1 MAWDVLVKNGTLI
14 DGTGREPVRADVAV
28 QGERIAA
35 IGKLDGSAARVIDAE
50 GALVTPGFVDI
61 HTHLDAQICW
71 DPLAT
76 SPCWHGVTSVVMGNC
91 GVTFA
96 PCKPEDREFLAR
108 LMESV
113 EDIPA
118 KSIMTGMRWDWETY
132 GEYLD
137 SVDRLPKGVNVGGMV
152 GHCAVRWWAM
162 GKRSLEQKIA
172 GEDDIARM
180 REIVREAIRGGALGF
195 STSRTLLHKTPDGEP
210 VPGTFAAPEELIGI
224 GSVLGEEG
232 RGVFEAVPYLDST
245 DADVIVGEVDWM
257 ERVSRANG
265 RPLTFGMLQTRQ
277 FPDLWRTVL
286 DSVEKANARGAQI
299 LPQTQVRSVGVLFGL
314 VNLTPW
320 DLAGGTW
327 GLLKL
332 ISLEE
337 RLAAFR
343 SPEKRAKLI
352 EDSKKSPM
360 GDVAA
365 QVTSTCCP
373 ERDGATRYDLAPEDS
388 LTVIANR
395 RGVTPRR
402 SLHGHRARDGRQG
415 ALHLPVRE
423 PGFRRGGQD
432 ALAHAG
438 GARAGG
444 LRRPLRP
451 DHGRQPADL
460 LAELLGAREGAVL
473 DRARD
478 READVRARAPV
489 PAGRARR
496 GEGRRLRRPQRD
508 RFRRAARAGARI
520 RAGLPGRRL
529 ALHPARHRHPTHA
542 RQRPPLHGARPPHR
556 RSRRE
561 GCCAVGPDPRATRR

>member
-1 MAWDVLVKNGTLI
+1 MAWDVLVKNGTVI
-14 DGTGREPVRADVAV
+14 DGTGRDPVRADVAV
-28 QGERIAA
+28 QGDLIAA
-35 IGKLDGSAARVIDAE
+35 VGELTGSASRVIDAE

-61 HTHLDAQICW
+61 HTHLDAQISW

-132 GEYLD
+132 GEFLD
-137 SVDRLPKGVNVGGMV
+137 SVERLPKGVNVGGMV

-162 GKRSLEQKIA
+162 GKRSLEQKTA
-172 GEDDIARM
+172 GDDDISRM

-195 STSRTLLHKTPDGEP
+195 STSRTMLHKTPDGEP
-210 VPGTFAAPEELIGI
+210 VPGTFAAPAELLGI

-286 DSVEKANARGAQI
+286 DSVEKANSRGAKI

-332 ISLEE
+332 IPLEE

-343 SPEKRAKLI
+343 APEKRAKLI

-360 GDVAA
+360 GESLI
-365 QVTSTCCP
+365 QYFYRLP
-373 ERDGATRYDLAPEDS
+373 MRDGATRYDLAPEDS
-388 LTVIANR
+388 LTAIARSRGITPVEAFMDIALETDGKALFLFPFANQDFDVVGKMLSHKDVVLGLADSGAHCGQIMDASLPTFFLSYWVR
-395 RGVTPRR
+395 EKGRFSLARAIEKLTSEPARLFQLEGRGVI
-402 SLHGHRARDGRQG
+402 SEG
-415 ALHLPVRE
+415 AFADLNVIDFDELRVLAPEYVQDFPAGASRYIQRGT
-423 PGFRRGGQD
+423 GFRHTLVNGRPFMERGRHTGD
-432 ALAHAG
+432 LAG
-438 GARAGG
+438 KL
-444 LRRPLRP
+444 LRSS
-451 DHGRQPADL
+451 A
-460 LAELLGAREGAVL
+460 
-473 DRARD
+473 
-478 READVRARAPV
+478 
-489 PAGRARR
+489 
-496 GEGRRLRRPQRD
+496 
-508 RFRRAARAGARI
+508 
-520 RAGLPGRRL
+520 
-529 ALHPARHRHPTHA
+529 
-542 RQRPPLHGARPPHR
+542 
-556 RSRRE
+556 
-561 GCCAVGPDPRATRR
+561 

>member
-1 MAWDVLVKNGTLI
+1 MAWDVLIRNGTLV
-14 DGTGREPVRADVAV
+14 DGTGAAPVRADVAV
-28 QGERIAA
+28 QGDRIAKV
-35 IGKLDGSAARVIDAE
+35 GPKLTGRAGRVIDAE

-61 HTHLDAQICW
+61 HTHLDAQISW

-132 GEYLD
+132 GEYLT
-137 SVDRLPKGVNVGGMV
+137 SVDALPKGVNVGGMV

-162 GKRSLEQKIA
+162 GKRSLEQKTA
-172 GEDDIARM
+172 GPDDIARM

-210 VPGTFAAPEELIGI
+210 VPGTFAAPDELLGI
-224 GSVLGEEG
+224 GSVLGEEQ

-257 ERVSRANG
+257 EQVSRANG

-286 DSVEKANARGAQI
+286 NSVEKANQRGARI

-343 SPEKRAKLI
+343 DPVKRAKLI
-352 EDSKKSPM
+352 EDSAKSPM
-360 GDVAA
+360 AD
-365 QVTSTCCP
+365 SSLLKSFFLLP

-388 LTVIANR
+388 LTVIAKR
-395 RGVTPRR
+395 RGVTPVEAFMDIALETNGKALFTFPFANQDFDAVRKMLSHPQVILGLADSGAHCGQIMDA
-402 SLHGHRARDGRQG
+402 SLPTYLLSYWVREKGLFPVERAIEKLTSEPARLFQLEGRGVVKQG
-415 ALHLPVRE
+415 AFADLNVIDFDELRVLAPEYVQDFPAGASRYVQRGT
-423 PGFRRGGQD
+423 GFRHTLVNGRPFMERGQHTG
-432 ALAHAG
+432 
-438 GARAGG
+438 
-444 LRRPLRP
+444 
-451 DHGRQPADL
+451 DL
-460 LAELLGAREGAVL
+460 
-473 DRARD
+473 
-478 READVRARAPV
+478 
-489 PAGRARR
+489 AGRL
-496 GEGRRLRRPQRD
+496 LRSTD
-508 RFRRAARAGARI
+508 
-520 RAGLPGRRL
+520 
-529 ALHPARHRHPTHA
+529 
-542 RQRPPLHGARPPHR
+542 
-556 RSRRE
+556 
-561 GCCAVGPDPRATRR
+561 

>member
-14 DGTGREPVRADVAV
+14 DGTGGEPVRADVAV

-35 IGKLDGSAARVIDAE
+35 IGELDGSAARVIDAE
-50 GALVTPGFVDI
+50 GALVTPGFIDI

-118 KSIMTGMRWDWETY
+118 KSIMTGMPWDWETY

-137 SVDRLPKGVNVGGMV
+137 SIDRLPKGVNVGGMV

-180 REIVREAIRGGALGF
+180 REVVREAIRGGALGF

-210 VPGTFAAPEELIGI
+210 VPGTFAGPDELIGI
-224 GSVLGEEG
+224 GNVLGEEG

-245 DADVIVGEVDWM
+245 ESDVIVGEVDWM

-286 DSVEKANARGAQI
+286 DSVEKANARGAKI

-343 SPEKRAKLI
+343 APEKRAKLI

-360 GDVAA
+360 GE
-365 QVTSTCCP
+365 SLLKYFYLLP
-373 ERDGATRYDLAPEDS
+373 EREGATRYDLAPEDG
-388 LTVIANR
+388 LTAIASR
-395 RGVTPRR
+395 RGVSPVEAFMDIALETGGKALFTFPFANQDFDVVGKMLSHKDVVLGLADSGAHCGQIMDA
-402 SLHGHRARDGRQG
+402 SLPTFF
-415 ALHLPVRE
+415 LSYWVRE
-423 PGFRRGGQD
+423 KGMFSIQRAIEKLTSEPARLFQLEGRGVV
-432 ALAHAG
+432 
-438 GARAGG
+438 
-444 LRRPLRP
+444 
-451 DHGRQPADL
+451 
-460 LAELLGAREGAVL
+460 REGAFADLNVIDFDELRVL
-473 DRARD
+473 
-478 READVRARAPV
+478 APEYV
-489 PAGRARR
+489 QDFPAGASRYIQR
-496 GEGRRLRRPQRD
+496 GTGIRHTLVNGRPFMERGRHTGDL
-508 RFRRAARAGARI
+508 AGK
-520 RAGLPGRRL
+520 LL
-529 ALHPARHRHPTHA
+529 
-542 RQRPPLHGARPPHR
+542 
-556 RSRRE
+556 RSR
-561 GCCAVGPDPRATRR
+561 AWL

>member
-1 MAWDVLVKNGTLI
+1 MAWDVLIRNGTLI
-14 DGTGREPVRADVAV
+14 DGTGAEPVRADVAV

-35 IGKLDGSAARVIDAE
+35 VGKLKGSAGRVIDAE

-61 HTHLDAQICW
+61 HTHLDAQISW

-118 KSIMTGMRWDWETY
+118 KSIMTGLRWDWETY
-132 GEYLD
+132 GEYL
-137 SVDRLPKGVNVGGMV
+137 SSLEKLPKGVNVGGMV

-162 GKRSLEQKIA
+162 GKRSLEQKHA
-172 GEDDIARM
+172 GEDDIACM
-180 REIVREAIRGGALGF
+180 RELVREAIRGGALGF

-210 VPGTFAAPEELIGI
+210 VPGTFAAPDELIGI
-224 GSVLGEEG
+224 GNVLGEEG

-257 ERVSRANG
+257 ERVSCANK

-286 DSVEKANARGAQI
+286 ASVEKANKRGAQI

-337 RLAAFR
+337 RLAALR
-343 SPEKRAKLI
+343 SPETRAKLI
-352 EDSKKSPM
+352 EDSKKSPWPESM
-360 GDVAA
+360 LK
-365 QVTSTCCP
+365 SFFYLP

-388 LTVIANR
+388 LTVIAKQ
-395 RGVTPRR
+395 RGVTPVEAFMDIALETNGKALFTYPFANQDFDVVGKMLSHPQVILGLADSGAHCGQIMDA
-402 SLHGHRARDGRQG
+402 SLPTF
-415 ALHLPVRE
+415 LLSYWVRE
-423 PGFRRGGQD
+423 KGLFSVQRAIQKLTSEPARLFQLTDRGVVKK
-432 ALAHAG
+432 
-438 GARAGG
+438 GAF
-444 LRRPLRP
+444 
-451 DHGRQPADL
+451 ADL
-460 LAELLGAREGAVL
+460 NVIDFDELRVLAPEYVQ
-473 DRARD
+473 DF
-478 READVRARAPV
+478 
-489 PAGRARR
+489 PAGASRYIQR
-496 GEGRRLRRPQRD
+496 GTGIRHTLVNGRPFMERGHHTGDLAGKLLRSTD
-508 RFRRAARAGARI
+508 
-520 RAGLPGRRL
+520 
-529 ALHPARHRHPTHA
+529 
-542 RQRPPLHGARPPHR
+542 
-556 RSRRE
+556 
-561 GCCAVGPDPRATRR
+561 

>member
-1 MAWDVLVKNGTLI
+1 MAWDVLVKNGTLV
-14 DGTGREPVRADVAV
+14 DGTGREPVRADIAV
-28 QGERIAA
+28 QGERVAA
-35 IGKLDGSAARVIDAE
+35 IGKLDGSAGRVIDAE
-50 GALVTPGFVDI
+50 GALVTPGFIDI
-61 HTHLDAQICW
+61 HTHLDAQISW

-118 KSIMTGMRWDWETY
+118 KSIMTGLRWDWETY

-137 SVDRLPKGVNVGGMV
+137 SVDRLPKGINVGGMV

-162 GKRSLEQKIA
+162 GKRSLEQKHA
-172 GEDDIARM
+172 GEDDIRRM

-210 VPGTFAAPEELIGI
+210 VPGTFAAPDELIGI
-224 GSVLGEEG
+224 GNVLGEER

-245 DADVIVGEVDWM
+245 EADVIVGEVDWM
-257 ERVSRANG
+257 EKVSRGNG

-286 DSVEKANARGAQI
+286 ESVEKANARGAQI

-332 ISLEE
+332 ISLSE

-360 GDVAA
+360 GEALLKHFYLL
-365 QVTSTCCP
+365 P
-373 ERDGATRYDLAPEDS
+373 ERDGATRYDLAPEDG
-388 LTVIANR
+388 LTAIA
-395 RGVTPRR
+395 
-402 SLHGHRARDGRQG
+402 
-415 ALHLPVRE
+415 
-423 PGFRRGGQD
+423 
-432 ALAHAG
+432 
-438 GARAGG
+438 
-444 LRRPLRP
+444 
-451 DHGRQPADL
+451 
-460 LAELLGAREGAVL
+460 
-473 DRARD
+473 
-478 READVRARAPV
+478 
-489 PAGRARR
+489 ARR
-496 GEGRRLRRPQRD
+496 GISPVEAFMDIALETDGRALFTFPFANQDFDAVGDMLSHKDVVLGLADSGAHCGQIMDASLPTFFLSYWVREKQRFSLARAIEKLTSEPARLFQLEGRGVLKEGAFADLNVIDLDELRVLAPEYVQD
-508 RFRRAARAGARI
+508 FPAGASRYIQRGTGI
-520 RAGLPGRRL
+520 RHTLVNGR
-529 ALHPARHRHPTHA
+529 PFMES
-542 RQRPPLHGARPPHR
+542 RPPHG
-556 RSRRE
+556 RS
-561 GCCAVGPDPRATRR
+561 VGEAAAQFLT